1 MTYAL
6 DMIAQQRVRAV
17 RWTLATVI
25 VVSAHVGAG
34 AYALMRNTEDLIEED
49 NGSPVMMELAP
60 LAVASP
66 VDSPDLAHGP
76 LQEEAVTTPP
86 TTEKAPE
93 KTFADIP
100 PVEQA
105 PLAPEPEVVLPTPDP
120 IKEKKVEEEKKAEE
134 PAPEKQEKVD
144 PAVGAPLTT
153 APPRVEAPPAPPAA
167 ANAAGTAARPAT
179 VPLSWQKQLISH
191 LNRFKRYPDAARARP
206 TWRHECRFHDRPQ
219 RTRDGSPGGSGLRLD
234 SSRRRGDSDHPALE
248 PNARAAARH
257 AGRDLRSRPAGPV
270 PNSLTA
276 SAARRSGSSDEPDE
290 QEHDQRAEKCGHDV
304 AAHRFGMDAQARRQ
318 KARDA
323 GAEDA
328 DHDVA
333 DEAVAVALDEDAG
346 EPAGDGADDDPGNP
360 RL

>member
-6 DMIAQQRVRAV
+6 DMIAQQRARAV
-17 RWTLATVI
+17 RWTVATVI
-25 VVSAHVGAG
+25 VLSAHVGAG

-49 NGSPVMMELAP
+49 SGSPVMMELAP

-66 VDSPDLAHGP
+66 VDSPDVAHGP

-144 PAVGAPLTT
+144 PAVGAPLTA

-167 ANAAGTAARPAT
+167 ANAAGTAAKPAT
-179 VPLSWQKQLISH
+179 VPLSWQKQLMSH
-191 LNRFKRYPDAARARP
+191 LNRFKRYPDAARARGLRGV
-206 TWRHECRFHDRPQ
+206 TNVAFTIDRSGRVMAAQ
-219 RTRDGSPGGSGLRLD
+219 VAQGSGSTLLD
-234 SSRRRGDSDHPALE
+234 
-248 PNARAAARH
+248 
-257 AGRDLRSRPAGPV
+257 
-270 PNSLTA
+270 
-276 SAARRSGSSDEPDE
+276 
-290 QEHDQRAEKCGHDV
+290 
-304 AAHRFGMDAQARRQ
+304 
-318 KARDA
+318 
-323 GAEDA
+323 
-328 DHDVA
+328 
-333 DEAVAVALDEDAG
+333 DEAIAIIQRSSPMPAPPLDTPG
-346 EPAGDGADDDPGNP
+346 ETFDLVLPIQFQIH
-360 RL
+360 